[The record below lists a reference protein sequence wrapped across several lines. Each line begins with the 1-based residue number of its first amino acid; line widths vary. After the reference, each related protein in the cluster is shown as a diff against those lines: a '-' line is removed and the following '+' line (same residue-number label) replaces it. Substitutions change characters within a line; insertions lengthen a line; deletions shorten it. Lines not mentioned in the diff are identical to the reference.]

1 VRADV
6 HFYPRLVIEA
16 GRPDARTFAERL
28 AAGEPA
34 IVVPHAPLAR
44 GELVVCP
51 EAIAPDDRPVVERA
65 LAGLA

>member
-1 VRADV
+1 MLA
-6 HFYPRLVIEA
+6 A
-16 GRPDARTFAERL
+16 RL

-51 EAIAPDDRPVVERA
+51 EAITAQDRPLVERA
-65 LAGLA
+65 LSALA